1 MSEGFG
7 ELMAE
12 ELPESL
18 NVTVRKPETVSETD
32 SAEKSLDYAVIQ
44 KLLEAEFDRRMQE
57 KVREKLETKKAEY
70 KKNVEGLNA
79 AVAKLRII
87 FKGEETYEKMKGQA
101 GEIEKEEKNDLCN
114 MLINLIKPE
123 DVKKE
128 AIKEMQQYYCLA
140 SETPENEDKLYEKMS
155 EVLCKDPYKD
165 VYKAYLAELKYFV
178 KIAAKEGEH

>member
-1 MSEGFG
+1 
-7 ELMAE
+7 
-12 ELPESL
+12 
-18 NVTVRKPETVSETD
+18 
-32 SAEKSLDYAVIQ
+32 
-44 KLLEAEFDRRMQE
+44 
-57 KVREKLETKKAEY
+57 
-70 KKNVEGLNA
+70 
-79 AVAKLRII
+79 
-87 FKGEETYEKMKGQA
+87 MKGQA
-101 GEIEKEEKNDLCN
+101 EEIEKEEKNDLCN

-165 VYKAYLAELKYFV
+165 VYKACLAELKYFV